1 MINDENKF
9 NLIQKLPITPEQ
21 INNIDI
27 NELSST
33 NNISAINLI
42 INDLCN
48 EEFEKNKNF
57 QFTNEELKIIKNY
70 QIITQYMVQSINKLT
85 RKSEEL
91 NFQIKE
97 QIQNNDRNEEEVRF
111 KKDKIEE
118 QEKTINEFIK
128 EREYLEDII
137 KRLNSQEQKE

>member
-9 NLIQKLPITPEQ
+9 NLIQKPPITPEQ

-33 NNISAINLI
+33 NNISEINLI
-42 INDLCN
+42 INELCN

-70 QIITQYMVQSINKLT
+70 QILIQCMVQSINKLT

-137 KRLNSQEQKE
+137 KRLNSQEEQE

>member
-1 MINDENKF
+1 
-9 NLIQKLPITPEQ
+9 
-21 INNIDI
+21 
-27 NELSST
+27 
-33 NNISAINLI
+33 
-42 INDLCN
+42 
-48 EEFEKNKNF
+48 
-57 QFTNEELKIIKNY
+57 
-70 QIITQYMVQSINKLT
+70 MVQSINKLT

-137 KRLNSQEQKE
+137 KRLNSQEQQE

>member
-9 NLIQKLPITPEQ
+9 NLIQKPTITPEQ

-27 NELSST
+27 NELSSI